1 MSDWAGGGLRK
12 DGGTVW
18 NTLKRGGGG
27 TEKRGGKHIFLKK
40 EGGKLGQGVDTL
52 KRGGM
57 EPSYEL
63 YF

>member
-1 MSDWAGGGLRK
+1 MK
-12 DGGTVW
+12 Y
-18 NTLKRGGGG
+18 LKKGGG